1 MATRRR
7 FNVVDQDDAMQDIVS
22 SYTTNSTYG
31 YFQVCKLFSELDTEY
46 KKRIARRNLGL
57 EDNSGSSKI
66 YWEEILGNPK
76 NSVGLENRLA
86 ELFNAIKQWVLDQN
100 YGHGEGSGEEL
111 QLGEQYEFLY
121 TDLDPENHKIYK
133 WAKLLEMLAKDAES
147 QQANEGSVL
156 MVKPNTSGTG
166 FIASWET
173 IKQGVDPGN
182 EGEVLITR
190 RKSGELTP
198 SWEIGSTGEVLIANE
213 DSHGVNSS
221 EWRKLTLSD
230 IILGENMEV
239 KGWATNHEVGS
250 GNIKNG
256 DTLAAGTTLQDVL
269 SRFFANIKY
278 PAIGTRPTITLTVP
292 STIVTFVGKNFTIG
306 AATAKINVGTY
317 TYSGYTSTVKPQLT
331 VVPIDNTAPSQLI
344 VQISPSDS
352 SDFTCD
358 LARDA
363 NYNASLTATIAAK
376 NTNKIDS
383 GMNASVTY
391 TTLKTNVQYT
401 NTPPASDGST
411 TYDVFN
417 GNRFYQI
424 ASVSKSTEIHA
435 IYHIYTNDNSV
446 IDQRNDTSDDEFAT
460 LASGFAGFASNSAAA
475 LDGAY
480 DYYSPNTYVF
490 IRTGTCQADNT
501 CFIDIPSLIA
511 ADPQWAP
518 EIRKANPLD
527 KGFTVEVTPVRETAN
542 TITHEEV
549 TGKPAVSYTRF
560 KFGNKGEN
568 GTYRIKL
575 S

>member
-1 MATRRR
+1 MAIRKR

-57 EDNSGSSKI
+57 EDNPESSKT

-76 NSVGLENRLA
+76 NSVSLENRLA
-86 ELFNAIKQWVLDQN
+86 ELFDAIKQWVLDQN
-100 YGHGEGSGEEL
+100 YGHGEGGGEEL

-147 QQANEGSVL
+147 QQANDGSVL
-156 MVKPNTSGTG
+156 MVKPNTDGTG
-166 FIASWET
+166 FIVSWET

-190 RKSGELTP
+190 RKSGELSP
-198 SWEIGSTGEVLIANE
+198 QWEVGGTGEVLIANE

-239 KGWATNHEVGS
+239 KGWAANHEVGS

-306 AATAKINVGTY
+306 AASAKINAGTY

-331 VVPIDNTAPSQLI
+331 VVPIDNTAPSQLV
-344 VQISPSDS
+344 VQVSPSS
-352 SDFTCD
+352 GSDFTCS
-358 LARDA
+358 LISPA
-363 NYNASLTATIAAK
+363 NYNASLIATIATK
-376 NTNKIDS
+376 STNRIDS
-383 GMNASVTY
+383 GMNTSVTY
-391 TTLKTNVQYT
+391 TALKTNVKYT
-401 NTPPASDGST
+401 NDPPASDGST

-417 GNRFYQI
+417 GNKQYQI
-424 ASVSKSTEIHA
+424 APVSKSTEIHA
-435 IYHIYTNDNSV
+435 IYHIYTNGNSET
-446 IDQRNDTSDDEFAT
+446 DQRTSTSDAEYAT
-460 LASGFAGFASNSAAA
+460 LASGFADFASGTAEA
-475 LDGAY
+475 LEGAY
-480 DYYSPNTYVF
+480 DYYSPDTYVF

-501 CFIDIPSLIA
+501 CFIDIPSLIVT
-511 ADPQWAP
+511 DQWTP

-560 KFGNKGEN
+560 KFGNRGEN